1 MFYFGYGS
9 YPVKVTHCKIGF
21 LHMVRLYFLHLVRL
35 YFLHLVRLYFL
46 HLVRLTSYKQLFK
59 TLTNSSRHAE
69 LFQYLIYIC
78 LHSLDVFL
86 RKHFVR
92 LRCKLTYSSC
102 KRLFFSIRYF
112 LRKYFVRS
120 TNSPCLQRKS
130 QLEQN
135 RRQTLIL
142 NLN

>member
-21 LHMVRLYFLHLVRL
+21 LHMVRLYFLHLVRLYFLHLVRL

-69 LFQYLIYIC
+69 LFQYLIYIYVYIHLMFSC
-78 LHSLDVFL
+78 ENIS
-86 RKHFVR
+86 FV
-92 LRCKLTYSSC
+92 C
-102 KRLFFSIRYF
+102 
-112 LRKYFVRS
+112 VA
-120 TNSPCLQRKS
+120 NSPTVHVNGYSFRFSFRKS
-130 QLEQN
+130 AKKTIVVQDSYKQFPSC
-135 RRQTLIL
+135 
-142 NLN
+142 